1 MTSNFLYFQ
10 SSSPRINAEL
20 SRSCVLVLLAVLLA
34 LLPLQQVWAQSTE
47 KKIGFGISVSTDGFF
62 SSTIA
67 KVAVTQV
74 SPDSQALAA
83 GVVAGDEVV
92 KVQDITVPGNSATK
106 LKEHMDFVPGVPKKI
121 TFKRINGTEYDVV
134 FRRALATKSGG

>member
-1 MTSNFLYFQ
+1 
-10 SSSPRINAEL
+10 
-20 SRSCVLVLLAVLLA
+20 LVLA
-34 LLPLQQVWAQSTE
+34 PLQKAWAQPTE
-47 KKIGFGISVSTDGFF
+47 KKIGFGMSVSTDGFF

-83 GVVAGDEVV
+83 GVTEGDEIV

-106 LKEHMDFVPGVPKKI
+106 LKDHLDFVPGMPKKI
-121 TFKRINGTEYDVV
+121 RFKRSNGTEFDVV
-134 FRRALATKSGG
+134 FTRALAPKTGS